1 MAYAARR
8 FAKRLKGR
16 TPGLSTG
23 RTSWRA
29 GLEGGQAAALAGLL
43 AVAAGCVQQP
53 SAPVESPPE
62 TRIPTPPTHVSD
74 EGPPEPPIQ
83 QDLAPAEAEP
93 AGFLAELRGS
103 FQLDHHV
110 EQPSVARQIT
120 ALATQKAIGDRLG
133 LLNERDRDG
142 EAKSPGPRRSG
153 SETGV
158 GRLDTM
164 RHACAEVRA
173 RGLPGELC
181 LVPIV
186 ESGLNP
192 YAFSPQGAGGL
203 WQFVPGTARQYGLKV
218 DWWADERR
226 DPVAATTAALDYLTQ
241 LHARF
246 GDWLLAMAAYN
257 CGEGRLARSLRS
269 ARVESPQRGSARG
282 RPLALKTPGFFDI
295 EVPRETREH
304 VAKVL
309 AYAAVLATPGQY
321 GVELPFGDGTS
332 AEVGFA
338 IVETGSQI
346 DIALAAAAMGKPPEY
361 LYRRNPALKR
371 WATHPRGPHR
381 LIVDASDAQAA
392 IDAIEGLRSDERL
405 QWQRVRIEANDTLGH
420 LALRFGTD
428 VATLRQ
434 MNGLPSTLIRTG
446 DELLVPIG
454 GVMRRPGSGIFGP
467 QRSAADA
474 RAAFVYVVRS
484 GDSIWRIARRLGVTR
499 KALMQA
505 NGIGPGDIL
514 RIGQRL
520 VVDAP

>member
-1 MAYAARR
+1 M
-8 FAKRLKGR
+8 K
-16 TPGLSTG
+16 PEST
-23 RTSWRA
+23 T
-29 GLEGGQAAALAGLL
+29 QHDVPPAAA
-43 AVAAGCVQQP
+43 
-53 SAPVESPPE
+53 
-62 TRIPTPPTHVSD
+62 
-74 EGPPEPPIQ
+74 EPP
-83 QDLAPAEAEP
+83 
-93 AGFLAELRGS
+93 GFLAELTGS

-110 EQPSVARQIT
+110 EEPSVARQIT
-120 ALATQKAIGDRLG
+120 ALATQEAIADRLG
-133 LLNERDRDG
+133 FLDARSRNGQAR
-142 EAKSPGPRRSG
+142 SPSPKDA
-153 SETGV
+153 GV

-164 RHACAEVRA
+164 RYACAEVRA

-186 ESGLNP
+186 ESGLDP

-226 DPVAATTAALDYLTQ
+226 DPVAATAAALDYLTQ

-246 GDWLLAMAAYN
+246 GDWLLALAAYN
-257 CGEGRLARSLRS
+257 CGEGRLAASLRATS
-269 ARVESPQRGSARG
+269 VAN
-282 RPLALKTPGFFDI
+282 PGLFDL

-309 AYAAVLATPGQY
+309 AYAAVLATPDHFGL
-321 GVELPFGDGTS
+321 ELPVDQGTS
-332 AEVGFA
+332 TELGFA
-338 IVETGSQI
+338 IIETGSQI

-371 WATHPRGPHR
+371 WATHPGGPHR
-381 LIVDASDAQAA
+381 LIVDAADEQTA

-405 QWQRVRIEANDTLGH
+405 HWQRVRIGANDTLGH

-446 DELLVPIG
+446 DELLVPVG

-467 QRSAADA
+467 QRSAPDN
-474 RAAFVYVVRS
+474 RSAFVYVVRS

-505 NGIGPGDIL
+505 NGIGAGDIL

-520 VVDAP
+520 VVDAAP

>member
-16 TPGLSTG
+16 YPGSSTS
-23 RTSWRA
+23 RATWRA
-29 GLEGGQAAALAGLL
+29 GVRATALAFL
-43 AVAAGCVQQP
+43 AAFAAGCVQQP
-53 SAPVESPPE
+53 SAPVELPPE
-62 TRIPTPPTHVSD
+62 TRVPTPPAQVSD
-74 EGPPEPPIQ
+74 ERPAESPIQ
-83 QDLAPAEAEP
+83 QDAPPTKAEP
-93 AGFLAELRGS
+93 AGFLAELKRS
-103 FQLDHHV
+103 FELDHHV
-110 EQPSVARQIT
+110 EQPAVARQIT
-120 ALATQKAIGDRLG
+120 ALATQKAIADRLG
-133 LLNERDRDG
+133 FLDERNRDG
-142 EAKSPGPRRSG
+142 EAESPGPPRSE
-153 SETGV
+153 SEPGV

-186 ESGLNP
+186 ESGLDP
-192 YAFSPQGAGGL
+192 FAFSPQGAGGL

-226 DPVAATTAALDYLTQ
+226 DPVSATTAALDYLTQ

-246 GDWLLAMAAYN
+246 DDWLLALAAYN
-257 CGEGRLARSLRS
+257 CGEGRLARSLRAAS
-269 ARVESPQRGSARG
+269 VE
-282 RPLALKTPGFFDI
+282 TPGFFDI

-321 GVELPFGDGTS
+321 GVELPLGDGTS

-338 IVETGSQI
+338 VVETGSQI
-346 DIALAAAAMGKPPEY
+346 DVALAAAAMGKPPEY

-381 LIVDASDAQAA
+381 LLVDADDEQAA
-392 IDAIEGLRSDERL
+392 IDAIAGLRSDERL

-420 LALRFGTD
+420 LAHRFGTD

-446 DELLVPIG
+446 DELLVPVG
-454 GVMRRPGSGIFGP
+454 GVMRRPGSGVFGP
-467 QRSAADA
+467 RRPAAETGS
-474 RAAFVYVVRS
+474 AFVYVVRS

-520 VVDAP
+520 FVDAAP